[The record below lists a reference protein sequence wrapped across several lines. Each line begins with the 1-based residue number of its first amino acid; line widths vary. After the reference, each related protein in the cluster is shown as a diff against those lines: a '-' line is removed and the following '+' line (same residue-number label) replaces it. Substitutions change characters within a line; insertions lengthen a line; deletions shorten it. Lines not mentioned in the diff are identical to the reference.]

1 MTLHISE
8 AEVRA
13 VLTMPMAV
21 EAVEVIS
28 RKQATGEVVVHPRR
42 RFELP
47 GGGFFHYMAAADFSL
62 GFVAMKQYTFMR
74 GKLRFLVPIYEMSTG
89 DLLALIEADYMGQLR
104 TGAASGVATKYLAR
118 KDASVAAIIG
128 TGGQAK
134 TQLEAVCSG
143 SKAGIRVRLWARC
156 GEAPEV
162 LGRDVQTAWAFQYI
176 FAHRRRRQ
184 CTVRTSSPQPQP
196 PRSRLYL
203 APICH
208 LGPTSMPLEPTT
220 RNKRELDDEA
230 VASADIIVVDSVEQS
245 RQEAGDLIIAFHGDE
260 SCWTGV
266 KKLSEIVAGKAS
278 GRTSDTEV
286 TLFKSNGIASW
297 DLAVAIKVY
306 ALAREKGLGRELP
319 LGVTSRKARKQS
331 NCFFHRACGARHHAA
346 GTSRHPADRSVSNR
360 RRHPRSAWFD
370 RPPSCTLHS
379 VRDGRSS
386 SCFTDRTSSPSI

>member
-8 AEVRA
+8 AEARA
-13 VLTMPMAV
+13 VLTMPIAV

-62 GFVAMKQYTFMR
+62 GFVAMKQYTFVR

-134 TQLEAVCSG
+134 TQLEAV
-143 SKAGIRVRLWARC
+143 AAVRKLESAR
-156 GEAPEV
+156 AY
-162 LGRDVQTAWAFQYI
+162 GRDAAKREQFSEEMAKRLSIPVHICSSAAEAVHGADIVSTATTASQPIVFG
-176 FAHRRRRQ
+176 ANL
-184 CTVRTSSPQPQP
+184 SPGVHIN
-196 PRSRLYL
+196 
-203 APICH
+203 AIGANH
-208 LGPTSMPLEPTT
+208 A
-220 RNKRELDDEA
+220 NKRELDDEA

-306 ALAREKGLGRELP
+306 AMAREKGLGRELP
-319 LGVTSRKARKQS
+319 LWSD
-331 NCFFHRACGARHHAA
+331 GAK
-346 GTSRHPADRSVSNR
+346 G
-360 RRHPRSAWFD
+360 
-370 RPPSCTLHS
+370 
-379 VRDGRSS
+379 
-386 SCFTDRTSSPSI
+386 